1 MPPPGLLAAPRS
13 GGTTSPSKSELIGAA
28 RVILDNCGVQFSQNK
43 IVRLVLQFLD
53 RAPRANGHAFFLY
66 LTNAVQMSAEQ
77 QQSALLNPDIARA
90 YARLHQLPTSTQF
103 LQRLGSCAARI
114 GRSHGVEP
122 TQVQHQLWGWVN
134 SWPAWVWDL
143 AAEGFD
149 R

>member
-66 LTNAVQMSAEQ
+66 LTNAVHMSAE
-77 QQSALLNPDIARA
+77 
-90 YARLHQLPTSTQF
+90 
-103 LQRLGSCAARI
+103 
-114 GRSHGVEP
+114 
-122 TQVQHQLWGWVN
+122 
-134 SWPAWVWDL
+134 
-143 AAEGFD
+143 
-149 R
+149 

>member
-66 LTNAVQMSAEQ
+66 LSSGPKMPKTAGRRKHRAIPIGPTVLELARQDREERRADAE
-77 QQSALLNPDIARA
+77 AR
-90 YARLHQLPTSTQF
+90 RRDF
-103 LQRLGSCAARI
+103 
-114 GRSHGVEP
+114 
-122 TQVQHQLWGWVN
+122 
-134 SWPAWVWDL
+134 
-143 AAEGFD
+143 AAERHDADTRRLMQPGYG

>member
-1 MPPPGLLAAPRS
+1 MPVITASAKSPLGGMSAMGKSLSQMRTQGPGLLAAPRS

-90 YARLHQLPTSTQF
+90 IAYADPTGETAVNNVM
-103 LQRLGSCAARI
+103 R
-114 GRSHGVEP
+114 GRSI
-122 TQVQHQLWGWVN
+122 
-134 SWPAWVWDL
+134 
-143 AAEGFD
+143 

>member
-28 RVILDNCGVQFSQNK
+28 RVILDNCGVLFSQNK

-90 YARLHQLPTSTQF
+90 IAYADPTGETAVNNVM
-103 LQRLGSCAARI
+103 R
-114 GRSHGVEP
+114 GRSI
-122 TQVQHQLWGWVN
+122 
-134 SWPAWVWDL
+134 
-143 AAEGFD
+143 

>member
-66 LTNAVQMSAEQ
+66 LTIGPTVLELARQDREERRADAE
-77 QQSALLNPDIARA
+77 AR
-90 YARLHQLPTSTQF
+90 RRDF
-103 LQRLGSCAARI
+103 
-114 GRSHGVEP
+114 
-122 TQVQHQLWGWVN
+122 
-134 SWPAWVWDL
+134 
-143 AAEGFD
+143 AAERHDADTRRLMQPGYG